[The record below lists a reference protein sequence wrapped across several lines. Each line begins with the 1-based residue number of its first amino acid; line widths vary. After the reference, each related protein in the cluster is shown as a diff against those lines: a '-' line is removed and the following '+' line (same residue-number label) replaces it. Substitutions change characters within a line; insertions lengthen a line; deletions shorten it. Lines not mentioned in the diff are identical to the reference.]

1 MKQVRQFLRSG
12 AMQAGE
18 VPLPGVRPHE
28 VLVRTHYSFVS
39 MGTEKMKV
47 TQARMNLA
55 AKARERPDQVRQVI
69 QTFKDQGLLPTIRK
83 IQERLK
89 SPATLGYSCAGVV
102 AAVHCALADFVIRVD
117 LSRSRRRPSLPC
129 RVCVSPEMKK
139 AAEVDFTWAAFPRT
153 YEKRLLGSAPQA

>member
-28 VLVRTHYSFVS
+28 VLVRTHFSFVS

-69 QTFKDQGLLPTIRK
+69 QTFKDQGLVPTIRK
-83 IQERLK
+83 IQERLQ
-89 SPATLGYSCAGVV
+89 V
-102 AAVHCALADFVIRVD
+102 ADHAWL
-117 LSRSRRRPSLPC
+117 
-129 RVCVSPEMKK
+129 
-139 AAEVDFTWAAFPRT
+139 
-153 YEKRLLGSAPQA
+153 